1 MSLTILSSNLVKN
14 EILCSG
20 DNPLIIGVSFYER
33 FGPSKDPL
41 GGIAFLM
48 TCIVAGLAISKFSVE
63 WHPIQCLIPVIL
75 ITYLSVLLWKMVY
88 LQPSLFTCEIGSVSV
103 FWGLGYYKLKAAKL
117 G

>member
-1 MSLTILSSNLVKN
+1 MKYYVLVIILLLLIVSL
-14 EILCSG
+14 
-20 DNPLIIGVSFYER
+20 YER

-41 GGIAFLM
+41 GGIAFLA
-48 TCIVAGLAISKFSVE
+48 TCILAGLAISKASIE

-75 ITYLSVLLWKMVY
+75 ITYLSFLLWKTLY
-88 LQPSLFTCEIGSVSV
+88 LQPSLFTCEVGSMSV